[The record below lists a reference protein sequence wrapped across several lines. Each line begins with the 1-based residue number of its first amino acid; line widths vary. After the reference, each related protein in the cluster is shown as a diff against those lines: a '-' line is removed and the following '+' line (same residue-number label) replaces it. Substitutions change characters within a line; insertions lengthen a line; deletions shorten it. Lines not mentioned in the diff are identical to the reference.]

1 MTGVDDLRAFKRDGR
16 IVVVGAS
23 LAGLRAA
30 EALREEGFTGSL
42 TMIGDELGEP
52 YDRPPLSKQVL
63 AGWVP
68 AGSTA
73 LPRRRGIDAEWLL
86 GVPAGRLDLAT
97 NHVRLADG
105 REVPFDR
112 VLISTGVR
120 ARPWSVESEAALDG
134 VFVVRTREHAESL
147 QRALAAG
154 PSRVLVIGAG
164 FTGSEI
170 ASVCRERDIPVT
182 VAELAPA
189 PLVGALGAV
198 IGEVAADLQRAHGV
212 DLRCGVKVA
221 RLEGDAQGRFCRA
234 HFEDGSTVDAGV
246 AVVALGS
253 IRNTEWLRGSGLAA
267 GVWGITCD
275 TGCRALDI
283 HGRVTDDVFAAGDVA
298 RCPHP
303 VYGYRLIS
311 MEHWANAVEQAEVAA
326 HNMVSAQ
333 ADRWS
338 HVSIPVFW
346 SIQFGVNIKS
356 VGVPTFADEMLVTQ
370 GSLDDHRFVT
380 AYGYRG
386 RVTAAA
392 SFNNG
397 KWLNHYR
404 RLIEVAAPFPPPGPT
419 PDQPADMKPVPVDFP
434 GPALLAQGATAVV
447 TGHDP
452 GECRVTAVHRHRQE
466 EGRTT
471 ATQMSGTLQ
480 RIFDYSARA
489 DPYPLYAELRRTPV
503 ARQEDGS
510 YVIST
515 YREITDILNDPHLSS
530 DLCNLTRPPMPSAE
544 EGATS
549 SFIHMDSS
557 EHDRLRRMAM
567 RHFGPPHTPGL
578 VTGLE
583 GFLTA
588 TIGSL
593 IEGLAGKERIDV
605 VDDFAFP
612 LPVTVICHLL
622 GVPRE
627 DEPRFHLWVN
637 DIMNSVDYNPETDPK
652 EKLDKGV
659 QARKD
664 LRQCLGE
671 LVEQR
676 HGRPG
681 DGLLSRL
688 ANDDGPDGRMA
699 DAEIVATARLLLI
712 AGHETVVNLIANGM
726 LTLLRHPQVLQRLR
740 DEPDLVVPLVE
751 ELLRYEPPVHII
763 PWRAAYGDITVA
775 DTVIPQGSQI
785 MLMLASGSR
794 DPKRFHDPDRF
805 DPDRRDNQH
814 LGFGSGIHLCFGGPL
829 ARRETQIALT
839 ELVRRLDRPR
849 PVADP
854 PPYRPSPV
862 LRGPIHLD
870 IKQGAG

>member
-1 MTGVDDLRAFKRDGR
+1 MTSADDPQAFKRDGR
-16 IVVVGAS
+16 IVIVGAS

-30 EALREEGFTGSL
+30 EALRAEGFTGSL
-42 TMIGDELGEP
+42 TMIGDEPAEP

-63 AGWVP
+63 TGWVP
-68 AGSTA
+68 ACDTT
-73 LPRRRGIDAEWLL
+73 LPRRRDIDAEWLL
-86 GVPAGRLDLAT
+86 GMPASGLDLAT
-97 NHVRLADG
+97 NHVLLADG
-105 REVPFDR
+105 RGVPFDR

-120 ARPWSVESEAALDG
+120 ARPWFIESEAALDG

-154 PSRVLVIGAG
+154 PSRVLIIGAG

-189 PLVGALGAV
+189 PLVGALGAM
-198 IGEVAADLQRAHGV
+198 IGEVAADMQRAHGV
-212 DLRCGVKVA
+212 DLRCGVKVT
-221 RLEGDAQGRFCRA
+221 RLEGDARGRFHRA
-234 HFEDGSTVDAGV
+234 HFADGDTVDADV
-246 AVVALGS
+246 VVVALGS
-253 IRNTEWLRGSGLAA
+253 IRNTEWLRESKLAA
-267 GVWGITCD
+267 GVWGVTCD

-283 HGRVTDDVFAAGDVA
+283 NGRVTDDVFAAGDVA
-298 RCPHP
+298 LCPNP
-303 VYGYRLIS
+303 LYEYRLIS
-311 MEHWANAVEQAEVAA
+311 LEHWANAVEQAEVAA

-333 ADRWS
+333 ADHRP
-338 HVSIPVFW
+338 HLSIPLFW
-346 SIQFGVNIKS
+346 SIQFGANIKS
-356 VGVPTFADEMLVTQ
+356 VGIPTFADEAVVTH

-386 RVTAAA
+386 RVTAAV
-392 SFNNG
+392 SFDDAR
-397 KWLNHYR
+397 WLDHYR
-404 RLIEVAAPFPPPGPT
+404 RLIATAAPFPPSCPT
-419 PDQPADMKPVPVDFP
+419 PDQPADMNPVPVDFP
-434 GPALLAQGATAVV
+434 GPTLLAQGATVVV
-447 TGHDP
+447 TGPDP
-452 GECRVTAVHRHRQE
+452 GERHVTAVRRHRRE

-471 ATQMSGTLQ
+471 TAETPGTLQ
-480 RIFDYSARA
+480 RIFDYSSRA

-515 YREITDILNDPHLSS
+515 YREIRDTLNDPHLSS
-530 DLCNLTRPPMPSAE
+530 DLRNLSRPPSVE
-544 EGATS
+544 GGATS
-549 SFIHMDSS
+549 SFIHKDPP
-557 EHDRLRRMAM
+557 EHDRLRHTAM

-588 TIGSL
+588 TVGTLIGDV
-593 IEGLAGKERIDV
+593 AGKERIDI

-627 DEPRFHLWVN
+627 DEPKFHLWVH
-637 DIMNSVDYNPETDPK
+637 DIMNSVDYDPETDPK

-664 LRQCLGE
+664 VRQCLVG

-681 DGLLSRL
+681 DDLLGRL
-688 ANDDGPDGRMA
+688 ADDDGPDGRMT
-699 DAEIVATARLLLI
+699 DAEIVATAKLLLI
-712 AGHETVVNLIANGM
+712 AGHETVVNLITNGM
-726 LTLLRHPQVLQRLR
+726 LTLLRHPHVLQRLR
-740 DEPDLVVPLVE
+740 DDPDLVVPLVE

-763 PWRAAYGDITVA
+763 PWRAAYSDITVA
-775 DTVIPQGSQI
+775 DTVIPKGSRI
-785 MLMLASGSR
+785 MLMLASGNR
-794 DPKRFHDPDRF
+794 DPDRFHDPDRF

-849 PVADP
+849 LVTDP
-854 PPYRPSPV
+854 PPYRRSPV
-862 LRGPIHLD
+862 LRGPIHLHVE
-870 IKQGAG
+870 QGAD